1 MARHKLLYKAK
12 IRNPSNFHF
21 SILIASFLIAA
32 FDEIGESVDSAND
45 NALPAGDAKNTDL
58 PKPQKESKKT
68 VVPTKKKRK
77 SNVEKSLDVVF
88 QKFQDAS
95 ETDFLRYQG

>member
-1 MARHKLLYKAK
+1 M
-12 IRNPSNFHF
+12 
-21 SILIASFLIAA
+21 
-32 FDEIGESVDSAND
+32 IGESGNSANE
-45 NALPAGDAKNTDL
+45 NALPAGDAKKTDL
-58 PKPQKESKKT
+58 PKPKKESKKKAVT
-68 VVPTKKKRK
+68 TKKKRK